1 MKEDMEYQPHQDQA
15 IREAV
20 SRQARKRPSMPADLN
35 RRVLARMNQPAHTLS
50 HRNIWIA
57 AACIAAAAIL
67 ILTIWEDPLPNP
79 SPFSP
84 PGGSAKGEK
93 IALSPLSPPKG
104 EEGRV
109 TNSQKSVN
117 ITQTS
122 PNGDSNLSSNHLTDE
137 PTTSPSPVK
146 KQKVKSMSEKP
157 VEEDLLGLSQTPP
170 KDEDIIIVDNT
181 IDEQSNLSAPIEEIA
196 ESPSDPHALTPENMD
211 RMIAQMT
218 AYYQVEGLELN
229 CSNNDDLS
237 NGTMYVLPDDENID
251 IIARLYSTL
260 LHFDTS
266 APNIQLDCS
275 PEQFFFCMASE
286 KDGKTTEDCWI
297 AERRRGRIYLYRT
310 RSTEDE
316 PFSSACFFDYVAKRD
331 RKYNNYS

>member
-1 MKEDMEYQPHQDQA
+1 MKENMEYQPHQDQA
-15 IREAV
+15 IREAI

-35 RRVLARMNQPAHTLS
+35 RRVLARMNQPSHTLR
-50 HRNIWIA
+50 HKNIWIA

-67 ILTIWEDPLPNP
+67 ILTIWSQKNQEPIRKEPLM
-79 SPFSP
+79 
-84 PGGSAKGEK
+84 AKK
-93 IALSPLSPPKG
+93 QAQTIALPP
-104 EEGRV
+104 
-109 TNSQKSVN
+109 
-117 ITQTS
+117 
-122 PNGDSNLSSNHLTDE
+122 SNQITDE

-146 KQKVKSMSEKP
+146 KQKVKPMSEKP
-157 VEEDLLGLSQTPP
+157 TEEDPLSLSQTPP
-170 KDEDIIIVDNT
+170 KDEDVIIADNT
-181 IDEQSNLSAPIEEIA
+181 IDEQSNLSAPIEEID

-211 RMIAQMT
+211 RMIAQMA

-251 IIARLYSTL
+251 IIARLYATL

-266 APNIQLDCS
+266 APNIQLDCTH
-275 PEQFFFCMASE
+275 EQFFFCMASE

-331 RKYNNYS
+331 RKHNNYS

>member
-1 MKEDMEYQPHQDQA
+1 MKENMEYQPHQDQA
-15 IREAV
+15 IREAI

-35 RRVLARMNQPAHTLS
+35 RRVLARMNQPAHTLR

-67 ILTIWEDPLPNP
+67 ILTIWSQKNQEPIRKEPLM
-79 SPFSP
+79 
-84 PGGSAKGEK
+84 AKK
-93 IALSPLSPPKG
+93 QNQTIALPP
-104 EEGRV
+104 
-109 TNSQKSVN
+109 
-117 ITQTS
+117 
-122 PNGDSNLSSNHLTDE
+122 SNHITDE

-146 KQKVKSMSEKP
+146 KQKVKPMSEKP
-157 VEEDLLGLSQTPP
+157 TEEDPLSLSQTPP
-170 KDEDIIIVDNT
+170 KDEDVIIADNT

-211 RMIAQMT
+211 RMIAQMA

-251 IIARLYSTL
+251 IIARLYATL

-266 APNIQLDCS
+266 APNIQLDCT

-331 RKYNNYS
+331 RKHNNYS

>member
-1 MKEDMEYQPHQDQA
+1 MKENMEYQPHQDQA
-15 IREAV
+15 IREAIN
-20 SRQARKRPSMPADLN
+20 RLARKRPSMPADLN
-35 RRVLARMNQPAHTLS
+35 RRVLARMNQPSHTLR

-67 ILTIWEDPLPNP
+67 ILTVWEDPLPNP
-79 SPFSP
+79 SPSM
-84 PGGSAKGEK
+84 
-93 IALSPLSPPKG
+93 
-104 EEGRV
+104 GRV
-109 TNSQKSVN
+109 TNFQKSVN

-122 PNGDSNLSSNHLTDE
+122 PNEDSNPPSNHITDE
-137 PTTSPSPVK
+137 PTTSPSLVK
-146 KQKVKSMSEKP
+146 KQKVKPMLEKP
-157 VEEDLLGLSQTPP
+157 AEEDLLCLSQTTP

-211 RMIAQMT
+211 RMIAQMA

-251 IIARLYSTL
+251 IIARLYATL

-266 APNIQLDCS
+266 APNIQLDCT

-331 RKYNNYS
+331 RKHNNYS

>member
-15 IREAV
+15 IREAI
-20 SRQARKRPSMPADLN
+20 SRQARRRPSMPADLN
-35 RRVLARMNQPAHTLS
+35 RRVLARMNQPAHTQR

-67 ILTIWEDPLPNP
+67 ILTIWSQKNQEPIRKEPLM
-79 SPFSP
+79 
-84 PGGSAKGEK
+84 AKK
-93 IALSPLSPPKG
+93 QAQTIALPP
-104 EEGRV
+104 
-109 TNSQKSVN
+109 
-117 ITQTS
+117 
-122 PNGDSNLSSNHLTDE
+122 SNQITDE
-137 PTTSPSPVK
+137 PITSPSPVK
-146 KQKVKSMSEKP
+146 KQKVKPMSENP
-157 VEEDLLGLSQTPP
+157 VEEDLLCLSQTTP
-170 KDEDIIIVDNT
+170 KDEDIIIADNT

-211 RMIAQMT
+211 RMIAQMA

-251 IIARLYSTL
+251 IIGRLYATL

-331 RKYNNYS
+331 RKHNNYS

>member
-15 IREAV
+15 IREAI
-20 SRQARKRPSMPADLN
+20 SRQARKRPSMPTDLN
-35 RRVLARMNQPAHTLS
+35 RRVLARMNQPSHTLR

-57 AACIAAAAIL
+57 AACIAAAVIL

-79 SPFSP
+79 SPSM
-84 PGGSAKGEK
+84 
-93 IALSPLSPPKG
+93 
-104 EEGRV
+104 GRV

-117 ITQTS
+117 ITQTP
-122 PNGDSNLSSNHLTDE
+122 PNGDSNLSSNHITDE

-146 KQKVKSMSEKP
+146 KQKIRSMSEKP
-157 VEEDLLGLSQTPP
+157 VEEDPLSFSQTTP
-170 KDEDIIIVDNT
+170 KEEDIIIVDNT
-181 IDEQSNLSAPIEEIA
+181 IDEQTDFSAPIEEIA
-196 ESPSDPHALTPENMD
+196 ESPSDSHALTPENMD
-211 RMIAQMT
+211 RMIAQMA

-251 IIARLYSTL
+251 IIARLYATL

-266 APNIQLDCS
+266 APNIQLDCT

-331 RKYNNYS
+331 RKHNNYS

>member
-15 IREAV
+15 IREAI

-35 RRVLARMNQPAHTLS
+35 RRVLARMHQPAHTLS

-79 SPFSP
+79 SPSM
-84 PGGSAKGEK
+84 
-93 IALSPLSPPKG
+93 
-104 EEGRV
+104 GRV

-122 PNGDSNLSSNHLTDE
+122 PNGDSNLSSNQITDE

-146 KQKVKSMSEKP
+146 KQKVKPMSEKP

-170 KDEDIIIVDNT
+170 KDEEIIMVDNT
-181 IDEQSNLSAPIEEIA
+181 IDAQSNLSAPIEEIA

-266 APNIQLDCS
+266 APNIQLDCTL
-275 PEQFFFCMASE
+275 EQFFFCMASE

-331 RKYNNYS
+331 RKHNNYS

>member
-1 MKEDMEYQPHQDQA
+1 MKENMEYQPHQDQA
-15 IREAV
+15 IREAI

-35 RRVLARMNQPAHTLS
+35 RRVLARMNQPAHTLR

-67 ILTIWEDPLPNP
+67 ILTIW
-79 SPFSP
+79 
-84 PGGSAKGEK
+84 
-93 IALSPLSPPKG
+93 
-104 EEGRV
+104 
-109 TNSQKSVN
+109 SQKN
-117 ITQTS
+117 QEPIRKEPLMAKKQAQTITL
-122 PNGDSNLSSNHLTDE
+122 PPSNHITDE

-146 KQKVKSMSEKP
+146 KQKVKPMSEKP
-157 VEEDLLGLSQTPP
+157 AEEDLLSLSQTTP

-181 IDEQSNLSAPIEEIA
+181 IDEQTDFSAPIEEIA

-211 RMIAQMT
+211 RMIAQMA

-251 IIARLYSTL
+251 IIARLYATL

-266 APNIQLDCS
+266 APNIQLDCT

-331 RKYNNYS
+331 RKHNNYS

>member
-15 IREAV
+15 IREAI

-35 RRVLARMNQPAHTLS
+35 RRVLARMNQPAHTLR

-67 ILTIWEDPLPNP
+67 ILTIW
-79 SPFSP
+79 
-84 PGGSAKGEK
+84 
-93 IALSPLSPPKG
+93 
-104 EEGRV
+104 
-109 TNSQKSVN
+109 SQKN
-117 ITQTS
+117 QEPIRKEPLMAKKQAQTITL
-122 PNGDSNLSSNHLTDE
+122 PPSNHITDE
-137 PTTSPSPVK
+137 PTTSPSLVK
-146 KQKVKSMSEKP
+146 KQKVKPMLEKP
-157 VEEDLLGLSQTPP
+157 AEEDLLCLSQTTP
-170 KDEDIIIVDNT
+170 KDEDIIMVDNT
-181 IDEQSNLSAPIEEIA
+181 IDAQTDFSAPIEEMA

-211 RMIAQMT
+211 RMIAQMA

-251 IIARLYSTL
+251 IIARLYATL

-331 RKYNNYS
+331 RKHNNYS

>member
-35 RRVLARMNQPAHTLS
+35 RRVLARMNQPAHTLR

-67 ILTIWEDPLPNP
+67 ILTIW
-79 SPFSP
+79 
-84 PGGSAKGEK
+84 
-93 IALSPLSPPKG
+93 
-104 EEGRV
+104 
-109 TNSQKSVN
+109 SQKN
-117 ITQTS
+117 QEPIRKEPLMAKKQAQTITL
-122 PNGDSNLSSNHLTDE
+122 PPSNQITDE

-157 VEEDLLGLSQTPP
+157 VEEDLLSLSQTTP

-181 IDEQSNLSAPIEEIA
+181 IDEQTDFSAPIEEIA
-196 ESPSDPHALTPENMD
+196 ESPSDPHALTPANMD
-211 RMIAQMT
+211 RMIAQMA

-251 IIARLYSTL
+251 IIARLYATL

-331 RKYNNYS
+331 RTHNNYS

>member
-1 MKEDMEYQPHQDQA
+1 MKENMEYQPHQDQA
-15 IREAV
+15 IREAI

-35 RRVLARMNQPAHTLS
+35 RRVLARMNQPAHTLR

-67 ILTIWEDPLPNP
+67 ILTIW
-79 SPFSP
+79 
-84 PGGSAKGEK
+84 
-93 IALSPLSPPKG
+93 
-104 EEGRV
+104 
-109 TNSQKSVN
+109 SQKN
-117 ITQTS
+117 QEPIRKEPLMAKKQAQTITL
-122 PNGDSNLSSNHLTDE
+122 PPSNHITDE

-146 KQKVKSMSEKP
+146 KQKVKPMSEKP
-157 VEEDLLGLSQTPP
+157 AEEDLLGLSQTTP

-181 IDEQSNLSAPIEEIA
+181 IDEQTDFSAPIEEIA

-211 RMIAQMT
+211 RMIAQMA

-251 IIARLYSTL
+251 IIARLYATL

-297 AERRRGRIYLYRT
+297 AERCRGRIYLYRT

-316 PFSSACFFDYVAKRD
+316 PFSLACFFDYVAKRD
-331 RKYNNYS
+331 RKHNNYS

>member
-1 MKEDMEYQPHQDQA
+1 MKENMEYQPHQDQA
-15 IREAV
+15 IREAI

-35 RRVLARMNQPAHTLS
+35 RRVLARMNQPAHTLR

-57 AACIAAAAIL
+57 AACIAAAVIL
-67 ILTIWEDPLPNP
+67 ILTVWNQKNQEPIRKEPLM
-79 SPFSP
+79 
-84 PGGSAKGEK
+84 AKK
-93 IALSPLSPPKG
+93 QPQTIALPP
-104 EEGRV
+104 
-109 TNSQKSVN
+109 
-117 ITQTS
+117 
-122 PNGDSNLSSNHLTDE
+122 SNHIADE
-137 PTTSPSPVK
+137 PITSPSPVK
-146 KQKVKSMSEKP
+146 KQKVKSMSEEP
-157 VEEDLLGLSQTPP
+157 VEEDLPILSQTPP
-170 KDEDIIIVDNT
+170 KDEDVIIVDNT
-181 IDEQSNLSAPIEEIA
+181 IDEQTDFSAPIEEIA

-211 RMIAQMT
+211 RMIAQMA

-251 IIARLYSTL
+251 IIARLYATL

-316 PFSSACFFDYVAKRD
+316 PFSLACFFDYVAKRD
-331 RKYNNYS
+331 RKHNNYS

>member
-1 MKEDMEYQPHQDQA
+1 MKENMEYQPHQDQA
-15 IREAV
+15 IREAI

-35 RRVLARMNQPAHTLS
+35 RRVLARMNQPAHTLR
-50 HRNIWIA
+50 HKNIWIA

-67 ILTIWEDPLPNP
+67 ILTIW
-79 SPFSP
+79 
-84 PGGSAKGEK
+84 
-93 IALSPLSPPKG
+93 
-104 EEGRV
+104 
-109 TNSQKSVN
+109 SQKN
-117 ITQTS
+117 QEPIRKEPLMAKKQAQTIML
-122 PNGDSNLSSNHLTDE
+122 PPSNHITDE

-146 KQKVKSMSEKP
+146 KQKVKPMSEKP
-157 VEEDLLGLSQTPP
+157 TEEDPLSLSQTPP
-170 KDEDIIIVDNT
+170 KDEDIIMVDNT

-211 RMIAQMT
+211 RMIAQMA

-251 IIARLYSTL
+251 IIARLYATL

-331 RKYNNYS
+331 RKHNNYS

>member
-1 MKEDMEYQPHQDQA
+1 MKENMEYQPHQDQA
-15 IREAV
+15 IREAI

-35 RRVLARMNQPAHTLS
+35 RRVLARMNQPAHTLR

-67 ILTIWEDPLPNP
+67 ILTIWSQKNQEPIRKEPLM
-79 SPFSP
+79 
-84 PGGSAKGEK
+84 AKK
-93 IALSPLSPPKG
+93 QAQTIALPP
-104 EEGRV
+104 
-109 TNSQKSVN
+109 
-117 ITQTS
+117 
-122 PNGDSNLSSNHLTDE
+122 SNQITDE
-137 PTTSPSPVK
+137 PITSPSPVK
-146 KQKVKSMSEKP
+146 KQKVKPMSEKP
-157 VEEDLLGLSQTPP
+157 AEEDLLSLSQTPP

-181 IDEQSNLSAPIEEIA
+181 IDEQSNLSAPIEEID

-211 RMIAQMT
+211 RMIAQMA

-251 IIARLYSTL
+251 IIARLYATL

-266 APNIQLDCS
+266 APNIQLDCT

-310 RSTEDE
+310 RSIEDE
-316 PFSSACFFDYVAKRD
+316 PFSLACFFDYVAKRD
-331 RKYNNYS
+331 RKHNNYS

>member
-15 IREAV
+15 IREAI

-35 RRVLARMNQPAHTLS
+35 RRVLARMNQPAHTLR

-67 ILTIWEDPLPNP
+67 ILTIWSQKNQEPIRKEPLM
-79 SPFSP
+79 
-84 PGGSAKGEK
+84 AKK
-93 IALSPLSPPKG
+93 QAQTIALPP
-104 EEGRV
+104 
-109 TNSQKSVN
+109 
-117 ITQTS
+117 
-122 PNGDSNLSSNHLTDE
+122 SNQITDE
-137 PTTSPSPVK
+137 PITSPSPVK
-146 KQKVKSMSEKP
+146 KQKVKPMSEKP
-157 VEEDLLGLSQTPP
+157 AEEDLLCLSQTTP
-170 KDEDIIIVDNT
+170 KDEDIIIADNT
-181 IDEQSNLSAPIEEIA
+181 IDEQTDFSAPIEEIA

-211 RMIAQMT
+211 RMIAQMA

-237 NGTMYVLPDDENID
+237 NGTMYVLPDDEDID
-251 IIARLYSTL
+251 IIARLYATL

-266 APNIQLDCS
+266 APNIQLDCT

-331 RKYNNYS
+331 RKHNNYS

>member
-1 MKEDMEYQPHQDQA
+1 MKENMEYQPHQDQA
-15 IREAV
+15 IREAI

-35 RRVLARMNQPAHTLS
+35 RRVLARMNQPAHTLR

-67 ILTIWEDPLPNP
+67 ILTIW
-79 SPFSP
+79 
-84 PGGSAKGEK
+84 
-93 IALSPLSPPKG
+93 
-104 EEGRV
+104 
-109 TNSQKSVN
+109 SQKN
-117 ITQTS
+117 QEPIRKEPLMAKKQAQTITL
-122 PNGDSNLSSNHLTDE
+122 PPSNHITDE

-146 KQKVKSMSEKP
+146 KQKVKPMSEKP
-157 VEEDLLGLSQTPP
+157 AEEDLLSLSQTTP

-181 IDEQSNLSAPIEEIA
+181 IDEQTDFSAPIEEIA

-211 RMIAQMT
+211 RMIAQMA

-251 IIARLYSTL
+251 IIARLYATL

-266 APNIQLDCS
+266 APNIQLDCT
-275 PEQFFFCMASE
+275 PEQFFFFCMASE

-331 RKYNNYS
+331 RKHNNYS

>member
-1 MKEDMEYQPHQDQA
+1 MKENMEYQPHQDQA

-35 RRVLARMNQPAHTLS
+35 RRVLARMNQPAHTLR

-67 ILTIWEDPLPNP
+67 ILTIW
-79 SPFSP
+79 
-84 PGGSAKGEK
+84 
-93 IALSPLSPPKG
+93 
-104 EEGRV
+104 
-109 TNSQKSVN
+109 SQKN
-117 ITQTS
+117 QEPIRKEPLMAKKQAQTITL
-122 PNGDSNLSSNHLTDE
+122 PPSNHITDE

-146 KQKVKSMSEKP
+146 KQKVKPMSEKP
-157 VEEDLLGLSQTPP
+157 AEEDLLSLSQTTP

-181 IDEQSNLSAPIEEIA
+181 IDEQTDFSAPIEEIA

-211 RMIAQMT
+211 RMIAQMA

-251 IIARLYSTL
+251 IIARLYATL

-266 APNIQLDCS
+266 APNIQLDCT

-331 RKYNNYS
+331 RKHNNYS

>member
-15 IREAV
+15 IREAI

-35 RRVLARMNQPAHTLS
+35 RRVLARMNQPAHTLR

-67 ILTIWEDPLPNP
+67 ILTVWNQKNQEPIKKEPLI
-79 SPFSP
+79 
-84 PGGSAKGEK
+84 AKK
-93 IALSPLSPPKG
+93 QNQTIALPP
-104 EEGRV
+104 
-109 TNSQKSVN
+109 
-117 ITQTS
+117 
-122 PNGDSNLSSNHLTDE
+122 SNQITDE

-157 VEEDLLGLSQTPP
+157 VEEDLLSLSQTTP
-170 KDEDIIIVDNT
+170 KDEDIIIADNT
-181 IDEQSNLSAPIEEIA
+181 IDEQTDFSTPIEEIA

-211 RMIAQMT
+211 RMIAQMA

-251 IIARLYSTL
+251 IIARLYATL

-316 PFSSACFFDYVAKRD
+316 PFSFACFFDYVAKRD
-331 RKYNNYS
+331 RKHNNYS

>member
-15 IREAV
+15 IREAI

-35 RRVLARMNQPAHTLS
+35 RRVLARMNQPAHTLR

-67 ILTIWEDPLPNP
+67 ILTVWNQKNQEPIKKEPLI
-79 SPFSP
+79 
-84 PGGSAKGEK
+84 AKK
-93 IALSPLSPPKG
+93 QNQTIALPP
-104 EEGRV
+104 
-109 TNSQKSVN
+109 
-117 ITQTS
+117 
-122 PNGDSNLSSNHLTDE
+122 SNQITDE

-157 VEEDLLGLSQTPP
+157 VEEDLLSLSQTTP
-170 KDEDIIIVDNT
+170 KDEDIIIADNT
-181 IDEQSNLSAPIEEIA
+181 IDEQTDFSTPIEEIA

-211 RMIAQMT
+211 RMIAQMA

-251 IIARLYSTL
+251 IIARLYATL

-316 PFSSACFFDYVAKRD
+316 PFSLACFFDYVAKRD
-331 RKYNNYS
+331 RKHNNYS

>member
-1 MKEDMEYQPHQDQA
+1 MKENMEYQPHQDQA
-15 IREAV
+15 IREAI

-35 RRVLARMNQPAHTLS
+35 RRVLARMNQPSHTLR
-50 HRNIWIA
+50 HKNIWIA

-67 ILTIWEDPLPNP
+67 ILTIWSQKNQEPIRKEPLM
-79 SPFSP
+79 
-84 PGGSAKGEK
+84 AKK
-93 IALSPLSPPKG
+93 QAQTIALPP
-104 EEGRV
+104 
-109 TNSQKSVN
+109 
-117 ITQTS
+117 
-122 PNGDSNLSSNHLTDE
+122 SNQITDE
-137 PTTSPSPVK
+137 LTTSPSPVK
-146 KQKVKSMSEKP
+146 KQKVKPMSEKP
-157 VEEDLLGLSQTPP
+157 TEEDPLSLSQTPP
-170 KDEDIIIVDNT
+170 KDEDVIIADNT
-181 IDEQSNLSAPIEEIA
+181 IDEQSNLSAPIEEID

-211 RMIAQMT
+211 RMIAQMA

-251 IIARLYSTL
+251 IIARLYATL

-266 APNIQLDCS
+266 APNIQLDCTH
-275 PEQFFFCMASE
+275 EQFFFCMASE

-331 RKYNNYS
+331 RKHNNYS

>member
-1 MKEDMEYQPHQDQA
+1 MKENMEYQPHQDQA
-15 IREAV
+15 IREAI

-35 RRVLARMNQPAHTLS
+35 RRVLARMNQPAHTLR

-67 ILTIWEDPLPNP
+67 ILTIWSQKNQEPIRKEPLM
-79 SPFSP
+79 
-84 PGGSAKGEK
+84 AKK
-93 IALSPLSPPKG
+93 QAQTIALPP
-104 EEGRV
+104 
-109 TNSQKSVN
+109 
-117 ITQTS
+117 
-122 PNGDSNLSSNHLTDE
+122 SNQITDE
-137 PTTSPSPVK
+137 PITSPSPVK
-146 KQKVKSMSEKP
+146 KQKVKPMSEKP
-157 VEEDLLGLSQTPP
+157 AEEDLLSLSQTPP
-170 KDEDIIIVDNT
+170 KDEDVIIADNT

-211 RMIAQMT
+211 RMIAQMA

-251 IIARLYSTL
+251 IIARLYATL

-266 APNIQLDCS
+266 APNIQLDCT

-331 RKYNNYS
+331 RKHNNYS

>member
-1 MKEDMEYQPHQDQA
+1 MKENMEYQPHQDQA
-15 IREAV
+15 IREAI

-35 RRVLARMNQPAHTLS
+35 RRVLARMNQPAHTLR

-67 ILTIWEDPLPNP
+67 ILTIW
-79 SPFSP
+79 
-84 PGGSAKGEK
+84 
-93 IALSPLSPPKG
+93 
-104 EEGRV
+104 
-109 TNSQKSVN
+109 SQKN
-117 ITQTS
+117 QEPIRKEPLMAKKQAQTITL
-122 PNGDSNLSSNHLTDE
+122 PPSNHITDE
-137 PTTSPSPVK
+137 PITSPSPVK
-146 KQKVKSMSEKP
+146 KQKVKSISEKP
-157 VEEDLLGLSQTPP
+157 VEEDLLSLSQTPP
-170 KDEDIIIVDNT
+170 KDEDVIIADNT

-211 RMIAQMT
+211 RMIAQMA

-251 IIARLYSTL
+251 IIARLYATL

-331 RKYNNYS
+331 RKHNNYS

>member
-1 MKEDMEYQPHQDQA
+1 MKENIEHQPPQDKA
-15 IREAV
+15 IREAIR
-20 SRQARKRPSMPADLN
+20 RQVNKRPSMPSDLN
-35 RRVLARMNQPAHTLS
+35 QRVLARMNQPAHTLR

-79 SPFSP
+79 SPSM
-84 PGGSAKGEK
+84 
-93 IALSPLSPPKG
+93 
-104 EEGRV
+104 GRV

-122 PNGDSNLSSNHLTDE
+122 PNGDSNLSSNQITDE

-146 KQKVKSMSEKP
+146 KQKVKPMSEKP
-157 VEEDLLGLSQTPP
+157 TEEDPLSLSQTPP
-170 KDEDIIIVDNT
+170 KDEDVIIADNT
-181 IDEQSNLSAPIEEIA
+181 IDEQSNLSAPIEEIT

-211 RMIAQMT
+211 RMIAQMA

-251 IIARLYSTL
+251 IIARLYATL
-260 LHFDTS
+260 LRFDTS
-266 APNIQLDCS
+266 APNIQLMCS
-275 PEQFFFCMASE
+275 DEQFFFCMTSE
-286 KDGKTTEDCWI
+286 KDGKTTEDYWM
-297 AERRRGRIYLYRT
+297 AERSRRRIYLYRT
-310 RSTEDE
+310 QSTADE
-316 PFSSACFFDYVAKRD
+316 PVSSACFFEYVAKHD
-331 RKYNNYS
+331 RKHSNYN

>member
-15 IREAV
+15 IREAI

-35 RRVLARMNQPAHTLS
+35 RRVLARMNQPAHTLR

-67 ILTIWEDPLPNP
+67 ILTLWEGPLPNP
-79 SPFSP
+79 SPSM
-84 PGGSAKGEK
+84 
-93 IALSPLSPPKG
+93 
-104 EEGRV
+104 GRV

-117 ITQTS
+117 ITQTP
-122 PNGDSNLSSNHLTDE
+122 PNGDSNLSSNLITDE
-137 PTTSPSPVK
+137 PITSPSPVK
-146 KQKVKSMSEKP
+146 KQKVKPMSEKP
-157 VEEDLLGLSQTPP
+157 VEEDPLSLSQTPP
-170 KDEDIIIVDNT
+170 KDEDVIIADNT

-211 RMIAQMT
+211 RMIAQMA

-251 IIARLYSTL
+251 IIARLYATL

-297 AERRRGRIYLYRT
+297 AERCRGRIYLYRT

-316 PFSSACFFDYVAKRD
+316 PFSLACFFDYVAKRD
-331 RKYNNYS
+331 RKHNNYS

>member
-15 IREAV
+15 IREAI

-35 RRVLARMNQPAHTLS
+35 RRVLARMNQPAHTLR

-57 AACIAAAAIL
+57 AAACIAAAVIL
-67 ILTIWEDPLPNP
+67 ILTLWSQKNQEPIKKEPLM
-79 SPFSP
+79 
-84 PGGSAKGEK
+84 AKK
-93 IALSPLSPPKG
+93 QAQTIALPP
-104 EEGRV
+104 
-109 TNSQKSVN
+109 
-117 ITQTS
+117 
-122 PNGDSNLSSNHLTDE
+122 SNHITDE
-137 PTTSPSPVK
+137 PTTSPSLVK

-157 VEEDLLGLSQTPP
+157 VEEDLLSLSQTTP
-170 KDEDIIIVDNT
+170 KDEDIIMVDNT

-211 RMIAQMT
+211 RMIAQMA

-251 IIARLYSTL
+251 IIARLYATL

-316 PFSSACFFDYVAKRD
+316 PFSLACFFDYVAKRD
-331 RKYNNYS
+331 RKHNNYS

>member
-35 RRVLARMNQPAHTLS
+35 RRVLARMNQPAHTLR

-67 ILTIWEDPLPNP
+67 ILTLWSQKNQEPIRKEPLI
-79 SPFSP
+79 
-84 PGGSAKGEK
+84 AKK
-93 IALSPLSPPKG
+93 QNQTIALPP
-104 EEGRV
+104 
-109 TNSQKSVN
+109 
-117 ITQTS
+117 
-122 PNGDSNLSSNHLTDE
+122 SNQITDE
-137 PTTSPSPVK
+137 PITSPSPVK
-146 KQKVKSMSEKP
+146 KQKVRSMSEKP
-157 VEEDLLGLSQTPP
+157 AEEDPLSLSQTPP
-170 KDEDIIIVDNT
+170 KDEDVIMVDNT
-181 IDEQSNLSAPIEEIA
+181 IDEQTDFSAPIEEIA

-211 RMIAQMT
+211 RMIAQMA

-251 IIARLYSTL
+251 IIARLYATL

-331 RKYNNYS
+331 RKHNNYS

>member
-1 MKEDMEYQPHQDQA
+1 MKENMEYQPHQDQA
-15 IREAV
+15 IREAI

-35 RRVLARMNQPAHTLS
+35 RRVLARMNQPAHTLR

-67 ILTIWEDPLPNP
+67 ILTIW
-79 SPFSP
+79 
-84 PGGSAKGEK
+84 
-93 IALSPLSPPKG
+93 
-104 EEGRV
+104 
-109 TNSQKSVN
+109 SQKN
-117 ITQTS
+117 QEPIRKEPLMAKKQAQTITL
-122 PNGDSNLSSNHLTDE
+122 PPSNHITDE
-137 PTTSPSPVK
+137 PITSPSPVK
-146 KQKVKSMSEKP
+146 KQKVKPMSEKP
-157 VEEDLLGLSQTPP
+157 VEEDLLFLSQTTP

-181 IDEQSNLSAPIEEIA
+181 IDEQTDFSAPIEEIA

-211 RMIAQMT
+211 RMIAQMA

-251 IIARLYSTL
+251 IIARLYATL

-266 APNIQLDCS
+266 APNIQLDCT

-331 RKYNNYS
+331 RKHNNYS

>member
-1 MKEDMEYQPHQDQA
+1 MNVEHIEQTLRQDVNLH
-15 IREAV
+15 EAV
-20 SRQARKRPSMPADLN
+20 KRNAMQAPPVPEALN
-35 RRVLARMNQPAHTLS
+35 TQLMERLKVAP
-50 HRNIWIA
+50 HRNHRIWSWMA
-57 AACIAAAAIL
+57 AACIAAAVV
-67 ILTIWEDPLPNP
+67 LTLLLVNHKDTAVPQL
-79 SPFSP
+79 
-84 PGGSAKGEK
+84 AKVSK
-93 IALSPLSPPKG
+93 
-104 EEGRV
+104 
-109 TNSQKSVN
+109 TSQ
-117 ITQTS
+117 
-122 PNGDSNLSSNHLTDE
+122 
-137 PTTSPSPVK
+137 
-146 KQKVKSMSEKP
+146 
-157 VEEDLLGLSQTPP
+157 
-170 KDEDIIIVDNT
+170 
-181 IDEQSNLSAPIEEIA
+181 IDEQVPEALQEEMEEQTRIEVETGNRQSQRHVRSIERSIKERPTESVEVVSVIEDPVIEEPVKA
-196 ESPSDPHALTPENMD
+196 EDTTPPIPNEPHPTTNNPHALTPENMD
-211 RMIAQMT
+211 RMIAQMA

-251 IIARLYSTL
+251 IIARLYATL

-331 RKYNNYS
+331 RKHNNYS

>member
-1 MKEDMEYQPHQDQA
+1 MNVEHIEQTLRQDVNLH
-15 IREAV
+15 EAV
-20 SRQARKRPSMPADLN
+20 RRNAMQAPPVPEALNTQLMERLKVAPHRKH
-35 RRVLARMNQPAHTLS
+35 RVWPWM
-50 HRNIWIA
+50 A
-57 AACIAAAAIL
+57 AACIAAAVV
-67 ILTIWEDPLPNP
+67 LTLLLVNHKDTAVPQLVKV
-79 SPFSP
+79 S
-84 PGGSAKGEK
+84 K
-93 IALSPLSPPKG
+93 
-104 EEGRV
+104 
-109 TNSQKSVN
+109 TSQ
-117 ITQTS
+117 
-122 PNGDSNLSSNHLTDE
+122 
-137 PTTSPSPVK
+137 
-146 KQKVKSMSEKP
+146 
-157 VEEDLLGLSQTPP
+157 
-170 KDEDIIIVDNT
+170 
-181 IDEQSNLSAPIEEIA
+181 IDEQVLEALQEEAEEQTRIEVETGNRQSQRHVRSIERSIKERPTESVEVVSVIEEPVIEEPLKA
-196 ESPSDPHALTPENMD
+196 ENTTPPIPNEPHPTTNNPHALTPENMD
-211 RMIAQMT
+211 RMIAQMA

-251 IIARLYSTL
+251 IIARLYATL

-331 RKYNNYS
+331 RKHNNYS

>member
-35 RRVLARMNQPAHTLS
+35 RRVLARMNQPSHTLR
-50 HRNIWIA
+50 HKNIWIA

-67 ILTIWEDPLPNP
+67 ILTIW
-79 SPFSP
+79 
-84 PGGSAKGEK
+84 
-93 IALSPLSPPKG
+93 
-104 EEGRV
+104 
-109 TNSQKSVN
+109 SQKN
-117 ITQTS
+117 QEPIRKEPLMAKKQAQTITL
-122 PNGDSNLSSNHLTDE
+122 PPSNHITDE
-137 PTTSPSPVK
+137 PITSPSPVK
-146 KQKVKSMSEKP
+146 KQKVKSMSEEP
-157 VEEDLLGLSQTPP
+157 VEEDLLSLSQTTP

-211 RMIAQMT
+211 RMIAQMA

-237 NGTMYVLPDDENID
+237 NGTMYVLPDDDDID
-251 IIARLYSTL
+251 IIGRLYATL

-266 APNIQLDCS
+266 APNIQLMCS
-275 PEQFFFCMASE
+275 SDQFFFCMTSE
-286 KDGKTTEDCWI
+286 KDGKTTEDYWM
-297 AERRRGRIYLYRT
+297 AERSRGRIYLYRAQ
-310 RSTEDE
+310 STADE
-316 PFSSACFFDYVAKRD
+316 SVSSACFFEYVAKHD
-331 RKYNNYS
+331 RKYSNYS

>member
-1 MKEDMEYQPHQDQA
+1 MKEDMKYQPHQDQA
-15 IREAV
+15 IREAI

-35 RRVLARMNQPAHTLS
+35 RRVLARMNQPAHTLR

-67 ILTIWEDPLPNP
+67 ILTVWNQKNQEPIKKEPLI
-79 SPFSP
+79 
-84 PGGSAKGEK
+84 AKK
-93 IALSPLSPPKG
+93 QNQTIALPP
-104 EEGRV
+104 
-109 TNSQKSVN
+109 
-117 ITQTS
+117 
-122 PNGDSNLSSNHLTDE
+122 SNQITDE

-157 VEEDLLGLSQTPP
+157 VEEDLLSLSQTTP
-170 KDEDIIIVDNT
+170 KDEDIIIADNT
-181 IDEQSNLSAPIEEIA
+181 IDEQTDFSTPIEEIA

-211 RMIAQMT
+211 RMIAQMA

-251 IIARLYSTL
+251 IIARLYATL

-316 PFSSACFFDYVAKRD
+316 PFSLACFFDYVAKRD
-331 RKYNNYS
+331 RKHNNYS